1 MLAAGNGAENQ
12 TIRMKDDYYDI
23 LGITKN
29 ATAAEIKKAYRK
41 KALKYH
47 PDKNPGDSEA
57 EEQFKKA
64 AEAYEVLSNAD
75 KKARYDQFGHAAFQG
90 GGGFGGGGMNM
101 DDIFSQFGDIFGSA
115 FGGGGGGGFSG
126 FGGFGGGGQRR
137 VKGSNLRIRVK
148 LTLKEV
154 ANGVE
159 KKVKVRR
166 KIQADGVTYTT
177 CSTCNGRGQVAK
189 ITNTILGRMQTA
201 ATCSTCGGSGQILDR
216 KPSEA
221 DNQGMKVSEETV
233 SIKIPGGVEEGMQLK
248 VPGKGNDAP
257 GNGVPGDLLV
267 AIETQDHETL
277 KREGDNLHYD
287 LYVSISDAVLGT
299 SKEIDAVD
307 GKVRIKLEPGIQ
319 SGKILRLRGK
329 GISSIN
335 GYGTGDLLVHVN
347 VWTPK
352 ELNKEQ
358 KEFFERMQGNE
369 NFEPRPEKSDKS
381 FFEKVKD
388 MFS

>member
-1 MLAAGNGAENQ
+1 
-12 TIRMKDDYYDI
+12 MKEDYYDI
-23 LGITKN
+23 LGVGKN
-29 ATAAEIKKAYRK
+29 ASAAEIKKAYRK
-41 KALKYH
+41 KAIQYH
-47 PDKNPGDSEA
+47 PDKNPDDPKA
-57 EEQFKKA
+57 EEMFKKA
-64 AEAYEVLSNAD
+64 AEAYEVLSDPN
-75 KKARYDQFGHAAFQG
+75 KKARYDQYGHAAFEG
-90 GGGFGGGGMNM
+90 GGGFGGGMNM
-101 DDIFSQFGDIFGSA
+101 EDIFSQFGDIFGSA
-115 FGGGGGGGFSG
+115 FGGGGGFSG
-126 FGGFGGGGQRR
+126 FGGFGGGQRR

-148 LTLKEV
+148 LTLDEV

-166 KIQADGVTYTT
+166 KVQAAGVTYKT
-177 CSTCNGRGQVAK
+177 CTTCNGQGQVTK
-189 ITNTILGRMQTA
+189 IQNTILGRMQTA
-201 ATCSTCGGSGQILDR
+201 VTCSTCGGSGQIIDKR
-216 KPSEA
+216 PSDA
-221 DNQGMKVSEETV
+221 DAQGLKVTEETV
-233 SIKIPGGVEEGMQLK
+233 SINIPAGVEEGMQLK
-248 VPGKGNDAP
+248 VPGKGNEAP

-267 AIETQDHETL
+267 AIETIDHGTL

-287 LYVSISDAVLGT
+287 LYISLPDAVLGT
-299 SKEIDAVD
+299 SKEIDAVG

-329 GISSIN
+329 GISSLN
-335 GYGTGDLLVHVN
+335 GYGSGDLLVHVN

-358 KEFFERMQGNE
+358 REFFERMRNNE

>member
-1 MLAAGNGAENQ
+1 
-12 TIRMKDDYYDI
+12 MKEDYYDI
-23 LGITKN
+23 LGIDKN

-41 KALKYH
+41 KALEHH
-47 PDKNPGDSEA
+47 PDKNPGNPKA
-57 EEQFKKA
+57 EEIFKKS

-75 KKARYDQFGHAAFQG
+75 KKARYDQYGHAAFES

-101 DDIFSQFGDIFGSA
+101 DDIFSQFGDIFGGA
-115 FGGGGGGGFSG
+115 FGGGGC
-126 FGGFGGGGQRR
+126 GGGGQRR

-148 LTLKEV
+148 LTLEEV
-154 ANGVE
+154 AHGVE

-166 KIQADGVTYTT
+166 KIQAAGVTYKT
-177 CSTCNGRGQVAK
+177 CATCGGRGQVTK

-201 ATCSTCGGSGQILDR
+201 AVCNACSGSGQIIDKR
-216 KPSEA
+216 PSDA
-221 DNQGMKVSEETV
+221 DGQGLKIAEETV
-233 SIKIPGGVEEGMQLK
+233 SIKIPAGVEEGMQLK
-248 VPGKGNDAP
+248 VPGKGNEAP
-257 GNGVPGDLLV
+257 GNGISGDLLV
-267 AIETQDHETL
+267 AIETLDHDTL

-287 LYVSISDAVLGT
+287 LYISFSEAVLGT
-299 SKEIDAVD
+299 SKEIDAVS
-307 GKVRIKLEPGIQ
+307 GKVRIKLESGIQ

-335 GYGTGDLLVHVN
+335 GYGSGDLLVHVN

-352 ELNKEQ
+352 ELNREQ
-358 KEFFERMQGNE
+358 KEFFERMSGNE
-369 NFEPRPEKSDKS
+369 NFEPKPEKSDKS

>member
-1 MLAAGNGAENQ
+1 
-12 TIRMKDDYYDI
+12 MKQDFYEI
-23 LGITKN
+23 LGLNKS
-29 ATAAEIKKAYRK
+29 ASAAEIKKAYRK
-41 KALKYH
+41 KAIEFH
-47 PDKNPGDSEA
+47 PDKNPGDSKA
-57 EEQFKKA
+57 EEMFKKA
-64 AEAYEVLSNAD
+64 AEAYEVLSDPD
-75 KKARYDQFGHAAFQG
+75 KRARYDQYGHAAFE

-101 DDIFSQFGDIFGSA
+101 EDIFSQFGDIFGSA
-115 FGGGGGGGFSG
+115 FGGSFGG
-126 FGGFGGGGQRR
+126 FGGFGGGQRR

-148 LTLKEV
+148 LSLEEV
-154 ANGVE
+154 ASGVE

-166 KIQADGVTYTT
+166 KVQAPGVTYKT
-177 CSTCNGRGQVAK
+177 CTACNGNGQVTK

-201 ATCSTCGGSGQILDR
+201 ATCSSCSGSGQIIDKR
-216 KPSEA
+216 PAEA
-221 DNQGMKVSEETV
+221 DAQGLMMAEETV
-233 SIKIPGGVEEGMQLK
+233 SIKIPAGVEEGMQLK
-248 VPGKGNDAP
+248 VSGKGNEAP
-257 GNGVPGDLLV
+257 GNSVPGDLLV
-267 AIETQDHETL
+267 AIETKEHDTL

-299 SKEIDAVD
+299 SKEIDTVS
-307 GKVRIKLEPGIQ
+307 GKVRIKLEAGIQ

-329 GISSIN
+329 GINNIN
-335 GYGTGDLLVHVN
+335 GYGSGDLLVHVN

-358 KEFFERMQGNE
+358 REFFEKMSSNE